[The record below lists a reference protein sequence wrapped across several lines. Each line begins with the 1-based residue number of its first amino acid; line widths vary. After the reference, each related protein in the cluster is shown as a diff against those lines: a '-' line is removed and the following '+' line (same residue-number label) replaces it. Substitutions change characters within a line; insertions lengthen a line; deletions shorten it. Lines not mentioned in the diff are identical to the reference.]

1 MQVCKELW
9 EELTILVYQL
19 PKGNVQF
26 LIGYSAAVLS
36 LRAWKTERRSPVKT
50 KITIIS
56 MMALAIT

>member
-9 EELTILVYQL
+9 EELTILVYKI

-26 LIGYSAAVLS
+26 LIGYWDANLS
-36 LRAWKTERRSPVKT
+36 LRAWKTRKRSSVKI